1 MWKWGKSESFLQHLE
16 SSHDPIIQEGI
27 LNSPQPRF
35 YTWLCGTLTWNL
47 HAGIHTP
54 DPFFQF
60 SYTNKF
66 FVTFVN
72 KHNLYTGS
80 RSSRVVCALSR
91 AQLQDG
97 YVSYP
102 WEKKMKEILPVCN
115 LSCFLS
121 ILLLPKASDPTAS
134 RYNDQED
141 TLTRANAWLHASQ
154 ASGVPIVF
162 MSVQTE
168 ALLTKVNKL
177 LLH

>member
-1 MWKWGKSESFLQHLE
+1 MSSLRHLQ
-16 SSHDPIIQEGI
+16 SSRDPIIQEGV
-27 LNSPQPRF
+27 LNSPQLRF
-35 YTWLCGTLTWNL
+35 YTCGCVEPWHGT
-47 HAGIHTP
+47 HIVAFIHHIH
-54 DPFFQF
+54 FFQF
-60 SYTNKF
+60 SYTNKC

-72 KHNLYTGS
+72 KHNLCTGS

-121 ILLLPKASDPTAS
+121 ILLLPKASDHTAS

-162 MSVQTE
+162 MNVQTE

-177 LLH
+177 LLR